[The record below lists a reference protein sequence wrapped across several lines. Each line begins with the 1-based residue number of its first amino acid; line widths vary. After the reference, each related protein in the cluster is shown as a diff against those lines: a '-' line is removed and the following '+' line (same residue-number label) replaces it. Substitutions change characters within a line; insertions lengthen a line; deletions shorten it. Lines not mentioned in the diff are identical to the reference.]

1 MLIKGENVHS
11 TSRLLKLAR
20 EKKMTIITRTKL
32 MYLTFQSNYKKHK
45 VKWLGQPLRWIEWDI
60 AVYRVDTMSE
70 KEINRIN
77 YYLKK
82 NPDKNIFYN
91 SLDKGKEIIET

>member
-45 VKWLGQPLRWIEWDI
+45 VKWLGQPLR
-60 AVYRVDTMSE
+60 
-70 KEINRIN
+70 
-77 YYLKK
+77 
-82 NPDKNIFYN
+82 
-91 SLDKGKEIIET
+91 